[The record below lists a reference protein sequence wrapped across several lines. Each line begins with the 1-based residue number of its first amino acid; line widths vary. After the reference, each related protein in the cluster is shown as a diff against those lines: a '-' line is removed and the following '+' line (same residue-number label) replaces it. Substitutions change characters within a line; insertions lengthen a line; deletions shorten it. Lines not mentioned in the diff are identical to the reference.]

1 MIYLDYAAS
10 SPLSDKAMKRLEES
24 LPLFGNPSSNH
35 AYGRKL
41 NREID
46 DARNAILKTFGLS
59 PSSFRVIF
67 VSSATEGN
75 NLVLKGIAKQYSNR
89 GRKILSSVLE
99 HPSVTNPLEAL
110 KREGFDV
117 SFLAVEG
124 NGKVSL
130 PRLEESIDKETI
142 LVSLIGTNN
151 EVGSVNDLPSIASIV
166 RKYPKAFLHMDM
178 TQAVGKTAFDYSLL
192 DAFTC
197 SAHKFGGPKGVGI
210 LIAKK
215 NIVFSPLLDGGE
227 QEYGFRSG
235 TLNYPGIM
243 ATKDALIEAM
253 GKQKENEEKAR
264 SLWCLLYE
272 ELSKNPE
279 IVINSPLDSSP
290 FIFNFSLVHKKASV
304 LVEALSE
311 EGIYVSSVS
320 ACNSKQEP
328 ISNVLLAM
336 GRDEELARN
345 SIRVSFGEKTTLEEA
360 KQFLLALN
368 SNLERLVNR

>member
-10 SPLSDKAMKRLEES
+10 SPLSEQAFHRLQET
-24 LPLFGNPSSNH
+24 LPLFANPSSNH

-46 DARNAILKTFGLS
+46 DARLAILKAFGLS
-59 PSSFRVIF
+59 PSSYRVIF

-75 NLVLKGIAKQYSNR
+75 NLALKGIAKQYRNR
-89 GRKILSSVLE
+89 GTKILSSVLE
-99 HPSVTNPLEAL
+99 HPSVTNPLMAL
-110 KREGFDV
+110 KKDGFDV
-117 SFLAVEG
+117 SLLPVDSEG
-124 NGKVSL
+124 KMSL
-130 PRLEESIDKETI
+130 KQLEESMDKQTI

-166 RKYPKAFLHMDM
+166 AKYPKAYLHMDM

-192 DAFTC
+192 DLFTC
-197 SAHKFGGPKGVGI
+197 SAHKFGGPKGVGL

-215 NIVFSPLLDGGE
+215 SIAFSPLLDGGE

-243 ATKDALIEAM
+243 ATRDALTEAM
-253 GKQKENEEKAR
+253 GKQKENEAKAR
-264 SLWCLLYE
+264 SLWRFLYE
-272 ELSKNPE
+272 ELSKNRE
-279 IVINSPLDSSP
+279 IAINSPSDSSP

-304 LVEALSE
+304 VVEALSE

-328 ISNVLLAM
+328 VSSVLLAM
-336 GRDEELARN
+336 GKSEDLARN
-345 SIRVSFGEKTTLEEA
+345 SIRVSFGEKTTLEEV
-360 KQFLLALN
+360 KGFLLALN

>member
-10 SPLSDKAMKRLEES
+10 SPLSEQALQRLQET

-46 DARNAILKTFGLS
+46 DARLAILKAFALS
-59 PSSFRVIF
+59 PSTYRVIF

-75 NLVLKGIAKQYSNR
+75 NLALKGIAKQYRNR
-89 GRKILSSVLE
+89 GTKILSSVLE
-99 HPSVTNPLEAL
+99 HPSVTNPLMAL
-110 KREGFDV
+110 KKDGFDV
-117 SFLAVEG
+117 SFLPVDNE
-124 NGKVSL
+124 GKVSL
-130 PRLEESIDKETI
+130 KRLEESMDKQTI

-151 EVGSVNDLPSIASIV
+151 EVGSVNDLPAIASIV
-166 RKYPKAFLHMDM
+166 AKYPKAYLHMDM

-192 DAFTC
+192 DLFTC
-197 SAHKFGGPKGVGI
+197 SAHKFGGPKGVGL

-227 QEYGFRSG
+227 QEYGFRSS

-243 ATKDALIEAM
+243 ATKEALTEAM
-253 GKQKENEEKAR
+253 GKQKENEAKAR
-264 SLWCLLYE
+264 SLWRFLYE

-279 IVINSPLDSSP
+279 IVVNSTSDSSP
-290 FIFNFSLVHKKASV
+290 FIFNFSLLHKKASV

-328 ISNVLLAM
+328 VSNVLLAM
-336 GRDEELARN
+336 GKSEDLARN
-345 SIRVSFGEKTTLEEA
+345 SIRLSFGEKTTLEEV
-360 KQFLLALN
+360 KGFLLALS

>member
-10 SPLSDKAMKRLEES
+10 SPLSDKALKRLEES
-24 LPLFGNPSSNH
+24 LPLFGNPSSSH
-35 AYGRKL
+35 AYGRRL

-46 DARNAILKTFGLS
+46 EARLAILKAFGLS
-59 PSSFRVIF
+59 PSVYRAIF

-89 GRKILSSVLE
+89 GKKILSSVLE
-99 HPSVTNPLEAL
+99 HPSVTNPLKAL
-110 KREGFDV
+110 KKEGFDV
-117 SFLAVEG
+117 FFLPVDG
-124 NGKVSL
+124 DGKVSL
-130 PRLEESIDKETI
+130 PCLEGSIDKETI

-151 EVGSVNDLPSIASIV
+151 EVGSVNDLPAIASIV
-166 RKYPKAFLHMDM
+166 SKYPKAFLHMDM
-178 TQAVGKTAFDYSLL
+178 TQAVGKTPFDYSLL

-197 SAHKFGGPKGVGI
+197 SAHKFGGPKGVGL

-215 NIVFSPLLDGGE
+215 SIVFSPLLDGGE
-227 QEYGFRSG
+227 QEYGFRSS

-253 GKQKENEEKAR
+253 GRQKENETKAR
-264 SLWCLLYE
+264 SFWRFLYE

-279 IVINSPLDSSP
+279 IAINSSLDSSP

-304 LVEALSE
+304 FVEALSE

-336 GRDEELARN
+336 GKSEELARN
-345 SIRVSFGEKTTLEEA
+345 SIRVSFGEKTTLEEV
-360 KQFLLALN
+360 KQFLLTLN